1 MNALNKRQ
9 LSIAVAA
16 ALSTTLTSGFALGQ
30 EGNETDD
37 EVIVTEEVVVTGT
50 RIATTDGFG
59 ATSPV
64 TVVTAENIKNLGF
77 VNIEAVLNSL
87 PSIETSQNA
96 NISNGSSGTATVD
109 LRGIG
114 VERTLVLVNGR
125 RMTAGAAQEQAPD
138 ISQIP
143 TIALERV
150 DVLTGGASA
159 TYGADAVAGV
169 VNFITRRMNGI
180 EIRAGWSGY
189 RHDNSNGYIQDLLD
203 GRNFDY
209 PSGTE
214 GPDGINDQIDIA
226 MGADFADGR
235 GNATVYASW
244 RQQEELRQEARDYS
258 AGALTGSGLGVG
270 GSANAIV
277 PNFDI

>member
-1 MNALNKRQ
+1 MNALKKRQ

-16 ALSTTLTSGFALGQ
+16 ALSTTLISGLAFGQ
-30 EGNETDD
+30 EADET
-37 EVIVTEEVVVTGT
+37 VEEILVTGT

-64 TVVTAENIKNLGF
+64 TVVSAENIKNLGF
-77 VNIEAVLNSL
+77 VNIEQVLNSL

-96 NISNGSSGTATVD
+96 NISNGSTGTATVD
-109 LRGIG
+109 LRGLG
-114 VERTLVLVNGR
+114 SNRTLVLVNGR
-125 RMTAGAAQEQAPD
+125 RMTAGAAQSQAAD

-169 VNFITRRMNGI
+169 VNFITRRMNGV

-214 GPDGINDQIDIA
+214 GPDGENDQIDIA

-244 RQQEELRQEARDYS
+244 WLPSR
-258 AGALTGSGLGVG
+258 
-270 GSANAIV
+270 
-277 PNFDI
+277 

>member
-1 MNALNKRQ
+1 MLRKARQ
-9 LSIAVAA
+9 
-16 ALSTTLTSGFALGQ
+16 
-30 EGNETDD
+30 
-37 EVIVTEEVVVTGT
+37 
-50 RIATTDGFG
+50 
-59 ATSPV
+59 
-64 TVVTAENIKNLGF
+64 
-77 VNIEAVLNSL
+77 
-87 PSIETSQNA
+87 
-96 NISNGSSGTATVD
+96 
-109 LRGIG
+109 
-114 VERTLVLVNGR
+114 
-125 RMTAGAAQEQAPD
+125 PD

-169 VNFITRRMNGI
+169 VNFITRRMNGV

-214 GPDGINDQIDIA
+214 GPDGENDQIDIA
-226 MGADFADGR
+226 MGADFADGK

-244 RQQEELRQEARDYS
+244 REQAELRQEARDLLSWCPY
-258 AGALTGSGLGVG
+258 GFRLGCRR
-270 GSANAIV
+270 
-277 PNFDI
+277 FC